1 MKILR
6 NIVFVGASTAL
17 GAITG
22 LISNPQNP
30 NKSGLVGAA
39 IGMAAGALISALICK
54 GLCDDSSINYYGKS
68 SGLYEGYDESAII

>member
-1 MKILR
+1 MKILK

-30 NKSGLVGAA
+30 NRSGLLGAA
-39 IGMAAGALISALICK
+39 IGLAAGTLMSVLIYK
-54 GLCDDSSINYYGKS
+54 GLSDDSSINYYGKS
-68 SGLYEGYDESAII
+68 SGLYEGYDDSAII